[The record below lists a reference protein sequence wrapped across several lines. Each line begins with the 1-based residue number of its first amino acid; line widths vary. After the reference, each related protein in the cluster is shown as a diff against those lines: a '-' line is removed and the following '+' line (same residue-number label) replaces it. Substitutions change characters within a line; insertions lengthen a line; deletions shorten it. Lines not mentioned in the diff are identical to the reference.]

1 MKNLL
6 KDLWY
11 GNVSP
16 FEQFYPNTKQMKEL
30 SGYITRHY
38 DDLMAR
44 LPEKEREILEKY
56 EQNVLELES
65 LTNEA
70 LFSYA
75 FSLGMRLAVVCLRE
89 G

>member
-1 MKNLL
+1 MDNIL
-6 KDLWY
+6 KEFWY
-11 GNVSP
+11 GNISP
-16 FEQFYPNTKQMKEL
+16 FEQFYPNTKEMKEL
-30 SGYITRHY
+30 SGFIARHY